1 LAYSIGE
8 LADLLNVDK
17 YVAKL
22 FFDAAK
28 YPMGEIPEIHSI
40 YFSRSDLLSDINY
53 LQILLR
59 PCIFLPSTQIFSV
72 VSLKIL
78 I

>member
-1 LAYSIGE
+1 MAYSIGE

-22 FFDAAK
+22 IFDAAK
-28 YPMGEIPEIHSI
+28 YPMGDSEIHSI

-59 PCIFLPSTQIFSV
+59 TCIFLPSTQIFSV
-72 VSLKIL
+72 VTLKIL